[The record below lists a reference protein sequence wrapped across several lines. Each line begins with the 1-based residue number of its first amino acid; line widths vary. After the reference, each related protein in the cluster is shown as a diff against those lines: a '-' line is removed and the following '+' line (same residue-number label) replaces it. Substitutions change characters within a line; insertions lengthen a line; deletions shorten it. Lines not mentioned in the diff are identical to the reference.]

1 MKQLSVHLIMKL
13 DKNKQNSD
21 NYYDYQPE
29 ISWLQKFCVTIL
41 LKEKLSHRNKLNVSF
56 N

>member
-13 DKNKQNSD
+13 DKNKQNRD
-21 NYYDYQPE
+21 NHYQPE

-41 LKEKLSHRNKLNVSF
+41 LKEKIKSQK
-56 N
+56 